1 MLHFHTGAI
10 AVARRK
16 TKMNQSIERD
26 EESAVGSNA
35 WERQALQVVM
45 SHEGMTFLPIDGNPR
60 HGLLV
65 IQHACADDGWLRG
78 DGMRSRSSQGES
90 VVEVFERLG
99 QWWVMPRSRKSSGQS
114 AMGLK
119 GQNFSYPSRFEQH

>member
-1 MLHFHTGAI
+1 
-10 AVARRK
+10 
-16 TKMNQSIERD
+16 MNQSIERD
-26 EESAVGSNA
+26 DESAVGSNA

-45 SHEGMTFLPIDGNPR
+45 NHEGMTFLPIDGNPR

-65 IQHACADDGWLRG
+65 INHACADDGWLRG
-78 DGMRSRSSQGES
+78 DGMRSQSSHGES

-114 AMGLK
+114 AIGLK
-119 GQNFSYPSRFEQH
+119 GQNFSYPSQFGQH